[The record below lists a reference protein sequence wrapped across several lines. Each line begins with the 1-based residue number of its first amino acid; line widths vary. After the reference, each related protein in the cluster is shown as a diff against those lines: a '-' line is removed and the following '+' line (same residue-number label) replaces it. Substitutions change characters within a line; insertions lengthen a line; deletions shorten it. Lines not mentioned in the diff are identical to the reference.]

1 MRKAERERVR
11 GVLVVPDWPGSGYL
25 LVVEERERAGKLVL
39 LEKFCPV
46 LFCAREIISDTF

>member
-1 MRKAERERVR
+1 M
-11 GVLVVPDWPGSGYL
+11 VPDWPGSGYL